1 MTGSSAGAYGA
12 IMGAV
17 YLKEMVYPTAR
28 FDVLGDA
35 GNGVV
40 TQQFL
45 TDNIKN
51 WGVEANLPHWIKAL
65 DKPIPELSIDQLW
78 SASARQYA
86 SDRFAQYTSAYDGG
100 LGSQSFFYNVMV
112 HITDLSAW
120 LSWWNVTCDWNT
132 RMRALAQAT
141 AAAAPNY
148 RYYIGA
154 GSRHTVWGSNKVY
167 ADTTGAVPPFA
178 GWLDDM
184 LADHQGWVNVECS
197 TCNLLPGRCSGAS
210 DNPGA
215 TCQDDSD
222 CPHGTCTG
230 EDVRPSPLVPPFGPG
245 GIVTCPAG

>member
-141 AAAAPNY
+141 APPLPTTATTSGRARGTPSGAATRCTRTRPA
-148 RYYIGA
+148 RSRRSRA
-154 GSRHTVWGSNKVY
+154 GS
-167 ADTTGAVPPFA
+167 TTCWPITKA
-178 GWLDDM
+178 G
-184 LADHQGWVNVECS
+184 
-197 TCNLLPGRCSGAS
+197 
-210 DNPGA
+210 
-215 TCQDDSD
+215 
-222 CPHGTCTG
+222 
-230 EDVRPSPLVPPFGPG
+230 
-245 GIVTCPAG
+245 